1 MTFGEDKKRDQFA
14 CLLVVMRCRILVPKS
29 ATTYH
34 SNHEKLICVLSQCL
48 SGKPRKTQ
56 VAAQRWVGIDGSS
69 WARDRDLFQDGNT
82 CAHVAAMHGSVDVI
96 KELLMFNSAMVLSSR
111 NETDD
116 VTPLHLAAETGN
128 AEVVKVLLEAGAS
141 ASDEDKVCAA

>member
-1 MTFGEDKKRDQFA
+1 
-14 CLLVVMRCRILVPKS
+14 
-29 ATTYH
+29 
-34 SNHEKLICVLSQCL
+34 
-48 SGKPRKTQ
+48 
-56 VAAQRWVGIDGSS
+56 
-69 WARDRDLFQDGNT
+69 
-82 CAHVAAMHGSVDVI
+82 MHGSVDVI

-141 ASDEDKVCAA
+141 ASDEDKVCAAQFGP